1 MIAWKRRANDSGM
14 VLAVLFSNCDELRW
28 RMGLE
33 LCHFDSEV
41 AALFLEFFQE
51 PHVAAIPM
59 VPEQQ
64 PDCVGHCFYSDE
76 ALLPLHS
83 QLFPGAE
90 VGARSS
96 QLGP

>member
-1 MIAWKRRANDSGM
+1 MVAWKRRANDSGM

-51 PHVAAIPM
+51 PHAAAIPM
-59 VPEQQ
+59 VLEQK
-64 PDCVGHCFYSDE
+64 PVCFGHCFASDE
-76 ALLPLHS
+76 VLLPLHS
-83 QLFPGAE
+83 QLFPCAD

-96 QLGP
+96 